1 MDIRQVARQI
11 GVFEKRLVD
20 GLLCILLLAMIFLA
34 CLQIGLR
41 TFFSSGLLWAD
52 PLLRYLVIWCG
63 MFGAVVATRE
73 KKHIAI
79 DVLGYL
85 AAERIKPWIGLL
97 IDFFSSLVAAALTWA
112 AILFVRNEFS
122 FGSIPLLSIPSWGWA
137 LVFPLGFGLI
147 TLHFLAAISADIK
160 TLVSSQRKTEPGREK

>member
-1 MDIRQVARQI
+1 MRIKQFVRQTLL
-11 GVFEKRLVD
+11 FEKRLVD
-20 GLLCILLLAMIFLA
+20 GLLCILLVTMILLA

-52 PLLRYLVIWCG
+52 PLLRHLVIWCG

-73 KKHIAI
+73 QKHICI

-85 AAERIKPWIGLL
+85 AAENVKPWIGLF
-97 IDFFSSLVAAALTWA
+97 IDLFSTFIAAALTWA

-122 FGSIPLLSIPSWGWA
+122 FGSLPLLTIPSWVWS
-137 LVFPLGFGLI
+137 LIFPIGFCLI
-147 TLHFLAAISADIK
+147 TLHFFVAITADIRL
-160 TLVSSQRKTEPGREK
+160 LVSSLRNTDTGSEG

>member
-1 MDIRQVARQI
+1 MNIRQVARQI
-11 GVFEKRLVD
+11 GVFEKRLID

-52 PLLRYLVIWCG
+52 PLLRHLVIWCG

-73 KKHIAI
+73 RKHIAI

-85 AAERIKPWIGLL
+85 AAEQIKPWIGLL
-97 IDFFSSLVAAALTWA
+97 VDLFSSSVAAALTWA

-122 FGSIPLLSIPSWGWA
+122 FGSLPLLHIPSWIWA
-137 LVFPLGFGLI
+137 LIFPVGFALI
-147 TLHFLAAISADIK
+147 TLHFLAAICTDIK
-160 TLVSSQRKTEPGREK
+160 ALVSPLRKTDPGSAE